1 MVDLSKILF
10 NNKLLNDVISLRV
23 TPFLW
28 CDFIYIYVSQKKKK
42 KTLYIYTLNSLTK
55 NKYNQTLRG

>member
-1 MVDLSKILF
+1 MVDLSKFLF
-10 NNKLLNDVISLRV
+10 NNKLLSDVISFRV

-28 CDFIYIYVSQKKKK
+28 RNFVSLSLSIYIH
-42 KTLYIYTLNSLTK
+42 TLNSLTK